1 MQEAGQEKEEEE
13 QGRKGQGRKWGIQK
27 EYVSQLPRYIDSS
40 NTIFGFTEPGAGK
53 NKTEC

>member
-1 MQEAGQEKEEEE
+1 MQEAGQEKEEEK
-13 QGRKGQGRKWGIQK
+13 QGRKRQGRKWRIQK
-27 EYVSQLPRYIDSS
+27 EHVSYLPLKIGSS